1 MSVVISGSLVLSD
14 SVSGGGTINAN
25 NPVIGYQN
33 LVTTGNITSTT
44 ADSSFPVT
52 NLANPS
58 TNLKWVGLLASPA
71 VDEYITVAVNT
82 ENDVDYIAIA
92 RHNLA
97 TAQIP
102 ISIEV
107 LDPDASPE
115 TWNEVI
121 SEFIPPNDGPLL
133 MRFTPQGISSIR
145 IRLQPG
151 TAAPTAAVVYV
162 GKLLVLQRRIYVGHT
177 PVNYGRSAKITNARS
192 ESGDF
197 LGRIVLNQTTNT
209 SVSLQNLTAD
219 WYRTYMEPFI
229 QASKEDPFFFAWR
242 PSSYP
247 YEVGYCWV
255 TNDPKPSNQ
264 LNNGM
269 MSISFDLGGV
279 T

>member
-115 TWNEVI
+115 TWKEVI
-121 SEFIPPNDGPLL
+121 SEFIPRTMALCLCASRLKVFRPLGLDYSPVLLPLRLLLSMLESSWCFSVVSMSAILRSITGDPQRSL
-133 MRFTPQGISSIR
+133 M
-145 IRLQPG
+145 LEAKAG
-151 TAAPTAAVVYV
+151 T
-162 GKLLVLQRRIYVGHT
+162 
-177 PVNYGRSAKITNARS
+177 S
-192 ESGDF
+192 
-197 LGRIVLNQTTNT
+197 
-209 SVSLQNLTAD
+209 
-219 WYRTYMEPFI
+219 
-229 QASKEDPFFFAWR
+229 
-242 PSSYP
+242 
-247 YEVGYCWV
+247 
-255 TNDPKPSNQ
+255 
-264 LNNGM
+264 
-269 MSISFDLGGV
+269 
-279 T
+279 